1 MQFIGQEIPDC
12 YVVSLEPVADD
23 RGFFA
28 RAFSNELF
36 EEMGLE
42 PHVAQINI
50 AKSVIAGTTRG
61 IHWQAEPHS
70 EAKLVRC
77 INGRVFDICVD
88 VRRESESWGRWVG
101 VELTAENRLAL
112 YIPPGCG
119 HAYQTLVPGTELLYT
134 TSAPYTPEAER
145 GARWDDPVLN
155 IDWPMTTGVLLSAKD
170 QNWPDLSGR

>member
-12 YVVSLEPVADD
+12 YVVSLDPVTDD

-28 RAFSNELF
+28 RAFSDELF

-42 PHVAQINI
+42 SHVAQINI
-50 AKSVIAGTTRG
+50 AKSVVAGTIRG

-77 INGRVFDICVD
+77 INGRVFDVCVD
-88 VRRESESWGRWVG
+88 VRPESDTWGSFVG
-101 VELTAENRLAL
+101 VELCAENRLAL

-119 HAYQTLVPGTELLYT
+119 HAYQTLVPETELLYS
-134 TSAPYTPEAER
+134 TSAPYIPEAER
-145 GARWDDPVLN
+145 GARWEDPLLK
-155 IDWPMTTGVLLSAKD
+155 IDWPIADVVLSEKD
-170 QNWPDLSGR
+170 RSWPDLASR